1 MLDGKK
7 IIVVMPT
14 YNAQKTLERAYNE
27 IPKNIVDEILIVDD
41 HSQDKTLEVAAKL
54 KAQVFAHSKNRGYGA
69 CQKTCYKEAL
79 KRNPDIIIMLH
90 SDYQYSPKLIPA
102 MAGLLYSG
110 MFDIVLGSRIL
121 GGYALKGGM
130 PVYKYISN
138 RILTLV
144 ENFFLGAKLSEY
156 HTGYRAFTK
165 EVLLSLPLLENS
177 DDFIFDNEVLA
188 QAIFFNYRIG
198 EISAPSIYTAES
210 SSINFKK
217 SIVYGFS
224 VLITIFKFLLAKSGL
239 VKFSIFDPNGE
250 KLLS

>member
-41 HSQDKTLEVAAKL
+41 HSHDKTLEVAAKL
-54 KAQVFAHSKNRGYGA
+54 NAQVFIHPKNRGYGA

-138 RILTLV
+138 RILTLI

-165 EVLLSLPLLENS
+165 EVLVNLPLLENS

-198 EISAPSIYTAES
+198 EISSPSSYTSES
-210 SSINFKK
+210 SSINFKR

-239 VKFSIFDPNGE
+239 VKFPIFDPNGE